1 MLQLSFS
8 SRVNIFATNR
18 VRPPLLR
25 VAEKESINK
34 MSLHNLA
41 TVFGP
46 TLLRPSE
53 KDSKIPAN
61 PTQPISMGDSWS
73 LEVMAQ
79 VSFCFSSIV
88 MLSLSTLHQ
97 LEPLKTTLTQ
107 LGLIRFLPLTSV
119 CVPAGPGVAVLPAAG
134 DDPHPGQ

>member
-1 MLQLSFS
+1 MDIV
-8 SRVNIFATNR
+8 SRV
-18 VRPPLLR
+18 LR
-25 VAEKESINK
+25 VAEKESVNK

-79 VSFCFSSIV
+79 VKSPSSAQSHFSCFV
-88 MLSLSTLHQ
+88 YNPDRVLS
-97 LEPLKTTLTQ
+97 
-107 LGLIRFLPLTSV
+107 
-119 CVPAGPGVAVLPAAG
+119 GPGVAVLPSAG
-134 DDPHPGQ
+134 DHPHTRQQTTEHPLLHGGVDQDQGQTRACPVLKNCARTV